1 MPQAFSKKGFTLIE
15 LLVVIVV
22 IGILATLA
30 TVGMKSARSKATDS
44 KKVSEVR
51 SVSTALEMY
60 MMDEGQYP
68 PDIQN
73 KWGQPLV
80 GPTSGKTYM
89 TLPKQLSGS
98 SYGSYCRGNDSIY
111 IYNWINNG
119 TSYTLSYCL
128 DNPMNSCPPGPKT
141 ARPNLV
147 MDCDNQTSACLPD
160 CTNTDGT
167 TRSCGDNGCGGS
179 CGSCGGSLV
188 CKEDTGSCVA
198 CVGDG
203 DCSGSGQHCIGNAC
217 LPCRIGVPADC
228 SLCQTCNASN
238 TCEPVAVDTVE
249 GRCSTVGCGTGKCT
263 ATQTCGF
270 NNNFETCTGGFC
282 IADGS
287 CCTPETCASRGFN
300 CGTFNSTNCPGVV
313 VPSCGTCATGSCT
326 NNQCCT
332 PQTAAEVCGNQ
343 CSGTVTEANCGSTV
357 TCDSSVCASNS
368 CVDGT
373 CCVSESLA
381 TTCAGNKCGMVTNN
395 CGQSIDCGT
404 SQCNDSNPCTDD
416 ICSATTHSCTNPTK
430 NCGSQICRPSDG
442 VCVGCLTDANCSGT
456 PATPKCKTSTGTCVQ
471 CLDNTHCASYTCLKC
486 SASTNT
492 CVPQSNIEDIN
503 DQCTA
508 STCYTGNCSGSGAS
522 CGYFA
527 SGSRGYC
534 PSCQQC
540 TGGPSCS
547 SCTVCCKS
555 DGSGNCGST
564 ITRLGWLSYGYTTGN
579 CSGSL
584 YVSKD
589 GLCFNATTYP
599 YTANCSWNNWN
610 FLNSY
615 NGSLSSC
622 QVGGNTIACPG
633 ITLGSTKQMECLV
646 CQ

>member
-332 PQTAAEVCGNQ
+332 PAASNLAACTTAGVVSCGGESVPN
-343 CSGTVTEANCGSTV
+343 GTCLT
-357 TCDSSVCASNS
+357 CASTICASTANTKICDPATKK
-368 CVDGT
+368 CVECTADT
-373 CCVSESLA
+373 
-381 TTCAGNKCGMVTNN
+381 
-395 CGQSIDCGT
+395 DCGACKR
-404 SQCNDSNPCTDD
+404 CNN
-416 ICSATTHSCTNPTK
+416 
-430 NCGSQICRPSDG
+430 
-442 VCVGCLTDANCSGT
+442 
-456 PATPKCKTSTGTCVQ
+456 
-471 CLDNTHCASYTCLKC
+471 
-486 SASTNT
+486 NT
-492 CVPQSNIEDIN
+492 CVNI
-503 DQCTA
+503 TA
-508 STCYTGNCSGSGAS
+508 GTADSRCVTSGTCYTGTCNGSGSCNIYNDGAAHGCVTS
-522 CGYFA
+522 GGYTNRRCN
-527 SGSRGYC
+527 GN
-534 PSCQQC
+534 
-540 TGGPSCS
+540 
-547 SCTVCCKS
+547 S
-555 DGSGNCGST
+555 DGSCSCTASACGGLTGVAPGYSNGCGATCNSACTDCGSSDGYCHPNRT
-564 ITRLGWLSYGYTTGN
+564 VTDNYSTSINSAGYCDSCGGPQNTSCSTASPAAYADKACSCCPRACADSALICGNTCRAWRPTATYSLGAKF
-579 CSGSL
+579 CSGYS
-584 YVSKD
+584 
-589 GLCFNATTYP
+589 T
-599 YTANCSWNNWN
+599 
-610 FLNSY
+610 
-615 NGSLSSC
+615 
-622 QVGGNTIACPG
+622 GGNACNCQN
-633 ITLGSTKQMECLV
+633 TRTV
-646 CQ
+646 CP